1 MLFLEISDVS
11 ILVKIK
17 NNAKNKNKRLYQQVN
32 QRIKILKQEQK
43 KAVLE
48 NQEYDQL
55 LQQLKKLTNQ
65 EYITQETIVR
75 YKELYIQTS
84 VLAKDSDKQKH
95 LDIYLQPL
103 KNV

>member
-1 MLFLEISDVS
+1 MSLLS
-11 ILVKIK
+11 KIK
-17 NNAKNKNKRLYQQVN
+17 NNAKNKHKRLYQQVN

-48 NQEYDQL
+48 DQEYNQL

-65 EYITQETIVR
+65 EHITQETIVR
-75 YKELYIQTS
+75 YKELHIQIS

-95 LDIYLQPL
+95 LAVLSVNL
-103 KNV
+103 